1 MSEAGSAAPGSPK
14 QRPLAGRNRWVSA
27 LSTLAAI
34 VGIFLAMIY
43 VWVAVEL
50 PPGTRLSL
58 LLVLVVVG
66 GSFNFLGD
74 SVEQRRLGP
83 LRMLGDG
90 TLAPTRANLIA
101 AARGV
106 AGLPE
111 LTFWLALG
119 FLGLG
124 ALATAVVWPLLVEV
138 PSGVVWRVSFI
149 GVAVAPITA
158 TLSLV
163 VTLPRSRVVLK
174 EIAAAG
180 LGVRELHE
188 ALAPAFVMRRRLVA
202 FSVLSTASPVMFVID
217 LALARMRDTLE
228 AVSEA
233 TDGAGIA
240 AAATAQQATGQWGLV
255 ALVVLVLGMVAV
267 AAWMTGTILGQPLHE
282 LAAETERLM
291 KGAHGDPR
299 FIAAEYESLAA
310 AGALA
315 GIEGELL
322 GLLRPLGDAARS
334 LSATTGQL
342 QKLGPRRSQRTAL
355 TAAHGT
361 TLELARS
368 AREVAQNAQSVSEF
382 AQQTLTAAKKGR
394 ESSQGFLRAMA
405 DMRRGNQAIAD
416 SVVRLNK
423 RVQQVGRIV
432 EFIEGIADRSDLLAL
447 NAELEGHKAGE
458 IGRGFSLVAAE
469 MRRLAESVMVSTRE
483 ISRLI
488 EEIRDATNAAVMAT
502 EAGVKATD
510 VGASLAHRV
519 GDGLSKIVDF
529 ANQSADAMQSI
540 SLATAQQQLGT
551 DQLVAAMAEILKSA
565 EVSAA
570 AQVGMQA
577 AHDQLTSLAADL
589 EKGITNF
596 EVQA

>member
-1 MSEAGSAAPGSPK
+1 
-14 QRPLAGRNRWVSA
+14 
-27 LSTLAAI
+27 
-34 VGIFLAMIY
+34 
-43 VWVAVEL
+43 
-50 PPGTRLSL
+50 
-58 LLVLVVVG
+58 
-66 GSFNFLGD
+66 
-74 SVEQRRLGP
+74 
-83 LRMLGDG
+83 
-90 TLAPTRANLIA
+90 
-101 AARGV
+101 
-106 AGLPE
+106 
-111 LTFWLALG
+111 
-119 FLGLG
+119 
-124 ALATAVVWPLLVEV
+124 
-138 PSGVVWRVSFI
+138 
-149 GVAVAPITA
+149 
-158 TLSLV
+158 
-163 VTLPRSRVVLK
+163 
-174 EIAAAG
+174 
-180 LGVRELHE
+180 
-188 ALAPAFVMRRRLVA
+188 
-202 FSVLSTASPVMFVID
+202 
-217 LALARMRDTLE
+217 
-228 AVSEA
+228 
-233 TDGAGIA
+233 
-240 AAATAQQATGQWGLV
+240 
-255 ALVVLVLGMVAV
+255 
-267 AAWMTGTILGQPLHE
+267 
-282 LAAETERLM
+282 
-291 KGAHGDPR
+291 
-299 FIAAEYESLAA
+299 
-310 AGALA
+310 
-315 GIEGELL
+315 
-322 GLLRPLGDAARS
+322 
-334 LSATTGQL
+334 
-342 QKLGPRRSQRTAL
+342 
-355 TAAHGT
+355 
-361 TLELARS
+361 
-368 AREVAQNAQSVSEF
+368 VSEF